1 MSEHDSQVSGELSP
15 ADEETSFP
23 EGASRG
29 QRLRAALLPGGI
41 LLVGVCTFVVLW
53 LLREAPGRRQQE
65 SDRVLVQTAVVPEPV
80 FELPIRLHGVVMP
93 PEEIEVGAEVA
104 GRIVEKTPECRAG
117 NYVEKGTLLLRIDQ
131 QKYRLQVEQLRFQL
145 EQVAAELSQLDVE
158 EKNQQALVTI
168 AQEELKLARRELERL
183 DALVKKNVVTE
194 GQRDEAA
201 RGVVQAENRLQS
213 VVNTLELIPVRRKRL
228 LAQQKL
234 LQAQL
239 RGAQTDLARTEVRA
253 PVSGLIVAELVQVG
267 DVAQVSAPLLR
278 MIDNSTME
286 VRCHLEMEH
295 LYWVWGTLKDQGEN
309 VPPDRYYEVPPTP
322 AVVEFSIGRRSYRWE
337 GTLSRYEAGE
347 IDSRTHTVPCR
358 VRVPRPRRSLGDGP
372 PALMRGMFVT
382 VVLQVPTKVPL
393 FRLPA
398 AALNP
403 PDTLWMVQQNKLH
416 EVRVEVVQADRET
429 ILVRAAPEQLRP
441 GQHVVVS
448 PLPVAYEGMEVERL
462 RTPPSAPHA
471 SSPERDERTAP
482 SAAE

>member
-1 MSEHDSQVSGELSP
+1 MSEHDPPAPEEIAFQSDEVSSPPEL
-15 ADEETSFP
+15 T
-23 EGASRG
+23 RW

-41 LLVGVCTFVVLW
+41 LLAGVCIFCVLW
-53 LLREAPGRRQQE
+53 ALREAPGRRQQE
-65 SDRVLVQTAVVPEPV
+65 SDRVLVQTTDVPEPV
-80 FELPIRLHGVVMP
+80 FEIPIRLHGVVMP
-93 PEEIEVGAEVA
+93 PEEIQVGAEVS
-104 GRIVEKTPECRAG
+104 GRIVEKTPECRSG
-117 NYVEKGTLLLRIDQ
+117 NYVEKGTLLLRIDPR
-131 QKYRLQVEQLRFQL
+131 KYLLQVEQLQFQL

-201 RGVVQAENRLQS
+201 RAVVQAENRLQG
-213 VVNTLELIPVRRKRL
+213 VVNALELIPVRRKQL
-228 LAQQKL
+228 LARQKL

-239 RGAQTDLARTEVRA
+239 RGARTDLSRTEVRA

-295 LYWVWGTLKDQGEN
+295 LYWVWGTLKDDGGE

-322 AVVEFSIGRRSYRWE
+322 AVVEFSIGRRSYRWQ
-337 GTLSRYEAGE
+337 GVLSRYEAGQ
-347 IDSRTHTVPCR
+347 IDSRTRTVPCR
-358 VRVPRPRRSLGDGP
+358 VRVPRPRRSLGEGP

-382 VVLQVPTKVPL
+382 VILQVPTKVPL

-403 PDTLWMVQQNKLH
+403 PDTLWVVQEDKLH
-416 EVRVEVVQADRET
+416 EVRVEVVQADRES
-429 ILVRAAPEQLRP
+429 ILVRVAPEELRP
-441 GQHVVVS
+441 GQPVVVS

-462 RTPPSAPHA
+462 RRPPVPQETAA
-471 SSPERDERTAP
+471 QGVSPR
-482 SAAE
+482 AE